1 MLSALEQQYDSTT
14 AEQPALESR
23 HVNVPSADAIG
34 AEVED
39 FLRSMDDPSDD
50 VADTEATG
58 NANSD
63 DDNDSAEHSP
73 ANTAKGSAPSQFQ
86 DRRSESDETSHTDED
101 MDAQARRGRMTSDSD
116 SDDGTYHPRRGT
128 TE

>member
-14 AEQPALESR
+14 VEQPALESR
-23 HVNVPSADAIG
+23 HVDVPSADAIG

-39 FLRSMDDPSDD
+39 FLRSIDDPSDD

-73 ANTAKGSAPSQFQ
+73 ANTAKGSAPSSSRIVAVSQT
-86 DRRSESDETSHTDED
+86 RLRTPTRTWTPKRAE
-101 MDAQARRGRMTSDSD
+101 AG
-116 SDDGTYHPRRGT
+116 
-128 TE
+128 